1 MTESATRLIAATQ
14 AKTRFGEMIHEVASE
29 GTRFIVQNRG
39 VPQAVVIS
47 LEEYEDILET
57 EAELRDPE
65 YLASIAESRL
75 QYELGE
81 VGDMS
86 DIYASLERA
95 RRRAHDD
102 QDAG

>member
-1 MTESATRLIAATQ
+1 MAESAIRLIPATQ
-14 AKTRFGEMIHEVASE
+14 AKTRFGEMIREVATK
-29 GTRFIVQNRG
+29 GTRFIVQKRG

-47 LEEYEDILET
+47 LDDYEDILET

-65 YLASIAESRL
+65 YLASIGESRR

-81 VGDMS
+81 VGSML

-95 RRRAHDD
+95 RQQAQQDE
-102 QDAG
+102 DAG